1 MIPPGTPLPDGS
13 APSTPLPLIVELPPN
28 PTPEQK
34 RDALREALLDALV
47 PSDTV
52 ENLVELLGIDDTGQV
67 YITPEGIERL
77 RELLDDVDIP
87 EGAESAPLAVFK
99 AALGSDSSVLAVEG
113 GTTAVV
119 FFRMPESF
127 IGKTAAC
134 LQVVKM
140 FDSGK
145 AETFARAFSLEE
157 LVDGSAA
164 VVEVE
169 LTAGGEVLKRVLVM
183 EDVVAADCRIALAI
197 KDGGRFDLDG
207 VVNGSVTDPAFV
219 IEAEKKE
226 QPAGSS
232 GGGSGCAS
240 VSFAPAALALLAPL
254 LLLMTRR

>member
-13 APSTPLPLIVELPPN
+13 TPSTPLPLIVELPPN
-28 PTPEQK
+28 PPPEQK

-47 PSDTV
+47 PSDIV
-52 ENLVELLGIDDTGQV
+52 ENILGFLDVDDTGQV
-67 YITPEGIERL
+67 YITPEGIDRL
-77 RELLDDVDIP
+77 RELLDDLDIP
-87 EGAESAPLAVFK
+87 EGAESAPLALFR
-99 AALGSDSSVLAVEG
+99 AALGSNSSVLAVEG
-113 GTTAVV
+113 GTTAEV

-169 LTAGGEVLKRVLVM
+169 LTAGGEVLKRVLGM
-183 EDVVAADCRIALAI
+183 EDVVADCRIALAI

-207 VVNGSVTDPAFV
+207 VVNDSVTDPALV

-232 GGGSGCAS
+232 SGGSGCAS
-240 VSFAPAALALLAPL
+240 GSFAPAALALIAPL
-254 LLLMTRR
+254 LLLMARR